1 MMTALIVFLGLSSCA
16 TLFIVSALFL
26 GARSSHS
33 ESYSQDAVETGH
45 ESAQSPS
52 MVPAFSH

>member
-26 GARSSHS
+26 SARGSHG
-33 ESYSQDAVETGH
+33 EASQDAVETGH
-45 ESAQSPS
+45 ESAQTPS
-52 MVPAFSH
+52 FVPAFSR

>member
-26 GARSSHS
+26 GARGSHADAS
-33 ESYSQDAVETGH
+33 HDAVETGR
-45 ESAQSPS
+45 ESAQTPS
-52 MVPAFSH
+52 FVPAFSR